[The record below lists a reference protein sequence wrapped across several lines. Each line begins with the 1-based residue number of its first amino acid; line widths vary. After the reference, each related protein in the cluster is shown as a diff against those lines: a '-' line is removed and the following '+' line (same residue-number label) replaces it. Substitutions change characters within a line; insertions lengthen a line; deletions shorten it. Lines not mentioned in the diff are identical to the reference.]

1 MCKKKRIY
9 PSNTLYSLVILFARV
24 VLLPLLH
31 AAGFQKQL
39 IIAFLQKG
47 VDSVDKFS
55 LWICHGKAV
64 DTQGDAYTFPTAY
77 PQLHDQG
84 LIHPDHT
91 LGDDGF

>member
-47 VDSVDKFS
+47 VNSVDKSHFV
-55 LWICHGKAV
+55 V
-64 DTQGDAYTFPTAY
+64 DMPWKSCG
-77 PQLHDQG
+77 
-84 LIHPDHT
+84 HT
-91 LGDDGF
+91 R